1 MFTNV
6 AAFLIAS
13 VAVTGAPG
21 LFVAPSVDMV
31 ISPSATTI
39 SASAF
44 AGGSPA
50 SNTVAPNTVALNT
63 IAPSSAVPSRGTA
76 LDVMTGMSARD
87 IRRFIDVNPAEVK
100 GLLRNPPMA
109 ANVVSWWRQASAE
122 DRAALVSGAPQIVG
136 NLDGLPVALRNDA
149 NRVELER
156 TIVELERSVENLGRA
171 EQGEAT
177 QRLHM
182 LKEIDRS
189 LTRKAGQPQR
199 QLLSL
204 DTEWPGRAAVVL
216 GDLARADYVS
226 YMVPGMFFTVDNQM
240 VDWTVI
246 SQDLYDEQTQWV
258 DRLGTKDASLAEA
271 SVAVVSWI
279 GYETPG
285 LLDIASLDLA
295 KDGAKFIS
303 SSVHGVQ
310 STRSGDEPYVTL
322 VTHSYGSTATLMAL
336 HDGAVE
342 VDSLV
347 IIGSPG
353 SAAQSVDD
361 IRMPADKVFV
371 GEAAWDPVVDTAF
384 FGSDP
389 GAASF
394 GATPM
399 DVAGGI
405 DPITGVE
412 LSPAVG
418 HLGYFDAGTEAMR
431 NMALVGLNR
440 GDLVADTID
449 APPGQLRATR
459 R

>member
-13 VAVTGAPG
+13 VAITGAPG
-21 LFVAPSVDMV
+21 TLVVPDVEQAVKETVSV
-31 ISPSATTI
+31 SATT
-39 SASAF
+39 ADVELAP
-44 AGGSPA
+44 PA
-50 SNTVAPNTVALNT
+50 ADRSRSDGTETVATGRAL
-63 IAPSSAVPSRGTA
+63 
-76 LDVMTGMSARD
+76 LDTMAGMSARE
-87 IRRFIDVNPAEVK
+87 IRQFVDASPAEVRSF
-100 GLLRNPPMA
+100 LLDPPSA
-109 ANVVSWWRQASAE
+109 STVTSWWRLASTK
-122 DRAALVSGAPQIVG
+122 DRSALVAGAPEIVG
-136 NLDGLPVALRNDA
+136 NLDGLPVSLRDGA
-149 NRVELER
+149 NRVELET
-156 TIVELERSVENLGRA
+156 TITETENALAGLGRA
-171 EQGEAT
+171 EQGEAS

-182 LKEIDRS
+182 LKEIREALVRAS
-189 LTRKAGQPQR
+189 GEPRK
-199 QLLSL
+199 QLLSV

-216 GDLARADYVS
+216 GDLATADYVT

-246 SQDLYDEQTQWV
+246 SNDLYDEQQRWV
-258 DRLGTKDASLAEA
+258 NQLGRTDPALSDA

-295 KDGAKFIS
+295 KVGAKFIS

-310 STRSGDEPYVTL
+310 ATRKTHEPHVTL

-336 HDGAVE
+336 QDGAVE

-353 SAAQSVDD
+353 GSAQSVDD
-361 IRMPADKVFV
+361 IRMPADRVFV
-371 GEAAWDPVVDTAF
+371 GEAAWDPVVNSAF

-389 GAASF
+389 GSASF

-399 DVAGGI
+399 AVDGGH
-405 DPITGVE
+405 DPITGE
-412 LSPAVG
+412 LLSPALG

-431 NMALVGLNR
+431 NMALVGLDR
-440 GDLVADTID
+440 GDLVADTVD
-449 APPGQLRATR
+449 APSRLLRADR